1 MLDIEKSYNLCCNLA
16 FFPEKK
22 KSLKWDTHWGEIE
35 MILKIN
41 YLLDFIFISMLCFNN
56 FATQVDDTLKVVD
69 KDRFLF
75 MCA

>member
-1 MLDIEKSYNLCCNLA
+1 
-16 FFPEKK
+16 
-22 KSLKWDTHWGEIE
+22 